1 MAPPTALAAPPAET
15 LTDADF
21 DLDLRIV
28 EQTTTLTRGDCDTS
42 DGCGN
47 TCDTSACNTSSYD
60 PA

>member
-1 MAPPTALAAPPAET
+1 MAPTALAAAPAEN

-21 DLDLRIV
+21 DLDLRV
-28 EQTTTLTRGDCDTS
+28 FEKTTPTLRPDCDTS